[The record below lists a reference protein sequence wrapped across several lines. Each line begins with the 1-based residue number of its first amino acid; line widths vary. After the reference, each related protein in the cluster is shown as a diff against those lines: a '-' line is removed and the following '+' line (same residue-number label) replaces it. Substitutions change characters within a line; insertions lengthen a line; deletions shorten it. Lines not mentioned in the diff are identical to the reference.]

1 MKSPLI
7 VSLVATT
14 LFAGGL
20 LGCEEKPST
29 PNVTDKLKDAA
40 KSTTDA
46 ARNAAKSA
54 TDSVKDAAASATA
67 KLQEEIKGMVDTARA
82 RLDALTKGGS
92 SVAADKKSEFDK
104 AVSDLSTQFKSLSDG
119 FAGLKD
125 HAGDALTRKLGEL
138 KDIGTKLMDGIKATA
153 DKYGIKI

>member
-1 MKSPLI
+1 MNNPLI
-7 VSLVATT
+7 VTIVATT
-14 LFAGGL
+14 LLAGGL
-20 LGCEEKPST
+20 IGCEEKPST

-54 TDSVKDAAASATA
+54 TDTVKDAAA
-67 KLQEEIKGMVDTARA
+67 KLQEEIKGMVDTAKT

-92 SVAADKKSEFDK
+92 SVAADKKPEFDK
-104 AVSDLSTQFKSLSDG
+104 VVSDLSAQFKSLSDG

-125 HAGDALTRKLGEL
+125 HTGDALTKKIGEL
-138 KDIGTKLMDGIKATA
+138 KDIGAKLMDGIKAAA